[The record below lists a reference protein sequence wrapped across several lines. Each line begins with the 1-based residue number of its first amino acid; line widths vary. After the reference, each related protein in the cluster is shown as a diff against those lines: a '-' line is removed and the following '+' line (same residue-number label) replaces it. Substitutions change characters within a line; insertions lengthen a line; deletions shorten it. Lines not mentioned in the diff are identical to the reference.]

1 MPTTD
6 DLKNLDRLDQA
17 VLGAGVLAF
26 ILSFFHVFTASA
38 SGPGAL
44 LVSGLLGKAHATA
57 WHGWGFIG
65 MLLVLAA
72 TALAAGRLF
81 APASLPKLP
90 VGINLLTLALSGL
103 GLLFLVIEWL
113 TNIKS
118 SSAGGIKISSHLG
131 IAGYL
136 LLLVVLA
143 QAAAAY
149 LLFKKSG
156 EVVPDFKAMQANRAT
171 GAGTPPPPVYGGS
184 PTTPATYPPATTP
197 AGDYTLD
204 DSTPPPPPV

>member
-1 MPTTD
+1 
-6 DLKNLDRLDQA
+6 
-17 VLGAGVLAF
+17 
-26 ILSFFHVFTASA
+26 
-38 SGPGAL
+38 
-44 LVSGLLGKAHATA
+44 
-57 WHGWGFIG
+57 

-81 APASLPKLP
+81 APASLPKFP

-103 GLLFLVIEWL
+103 GLLLLVIEWL